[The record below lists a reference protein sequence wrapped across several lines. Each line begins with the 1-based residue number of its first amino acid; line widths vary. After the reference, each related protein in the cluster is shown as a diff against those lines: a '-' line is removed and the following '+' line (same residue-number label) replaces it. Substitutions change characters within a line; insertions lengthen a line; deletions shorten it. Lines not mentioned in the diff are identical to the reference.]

1 MLNEDIER
9 RCRQLMPPWD
19 PLRERRVLR
28 EIERSLERRQAR
40 RKTIRRFAVA
50 ASVLLIAAAPSVT
63 YLVALEFGARRP
75 TERPIAP
82 VQVAT
87 SQLVPAPAQPA
98 ASFDV
103 FESRRLADGTNLD
116 LSRNA
121 RLDVLSDSKRSVE
134 VAQSA
139 GYVRYSVPPLPGRSF
154 LVVARG
160 VRVQVKGTR
169 FVVGV
174 NSDKVSV
181 KVEKGLV
188 QVAANS
194 GEVELGVGDELS
206 TWANDAV
213 QLDAS
218 TPANGM
224 PPARTS
230 RAPAGSFPSA
240 DALLERADAE
250 RRSGDLAAAA
260 ATLRSVLGRYPDDR
274 RAALAWF
281 TLGKVERG
289 RDRAA
294 DGATAFRT
302 SFALAPD
309 GPLGEDAL
317 AEEAAAWAAAGEP
330 AEARATAEQY
340 LRRFPNGTHAARMQH
355 IVE

>member
-1 MLNEDIER
+1 
-9 RCRQLMPPWD
+9 
-19 PLRERRVLR
+19 
-28 EIERSLERRQAR
+28 
-40 RKTIRRFAVA
+40 
-50 ASVLLIAAAPSVT
+50 
-63 YLVALEFGARRP
+63 
-75 TERPIAP
+75 
-82 VQVAT
+82 
-87 SQLVPAPAQPA
+87 
-98 ASFDV
+98 
-103 FESRRLADGTNLD
+103 
-116 LSRNA
+116 
-121 RLDVLSDSKRSVE
+121 
-134 VAQSA
+134 
-139 GYVRYSVPPLPGRSF
+139 
-154 LVVARG
+154 
-160 VRVQVKGTR
+160 VQVKGTL

-174 NSDKVSV
+174 DSDKVSV

-188 QVAANS
+188 QVSANS

-206 TWANDAV
+206 TWANEAV

-218 TPANGM
+218 TPSNGM

-240 DALLERADAE
+240 DALLDRADAE
-250 RRSGDLAAAA
+250 RRSGDLVAAA

-294 DGATAFRT
+294 DGARAFRA
-302 SFALAPD
+302 SFSLAPD

-340 LRRFPNGTHAARMQH
+340 LQRFPNGTHAARMQH